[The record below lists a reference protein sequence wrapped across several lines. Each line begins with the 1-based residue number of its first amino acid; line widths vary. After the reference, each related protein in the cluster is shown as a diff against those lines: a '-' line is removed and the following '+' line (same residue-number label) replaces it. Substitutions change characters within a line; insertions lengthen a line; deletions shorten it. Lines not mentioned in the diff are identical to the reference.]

1 VATESEARTITNEI
15 NRQVDSIRRE
25 SNLTQIATESIVSQV
40 PPVVIPPTSQQFS
53 PPQQPP
59 TPPEPPE
66 NTIDAQAERRAAEVR
81 DVLESIPGYAGGG
94 GAQLPPTPPG
104 GLPPEPPDD
113 DNDEQRDN
121 IMAQLLAMIQRFMG
135 VVPSDGQTGLNSV
148 LRNLSGVFGAT
159 PEQQNT
165 DNPLAGFMTAFADYF
180 GVRDVDNADAE
191 ENLDDAIER
200 LIGAVNENTNAQT
213 QRLALRQRIG
223 QSVANGARRA
233 GRGLLRASARVMR
246 PVARL
251 AARVF
256 PARVRQAAQRMGAQ
270 IVGGQAARLG
280 VPAAVA
286 ARFGAALGPAALA
299 VGGVILLANIATS
312 AAKALKGMADQAW
325 TATQKLVDYSGQLA
339 FANAGLQVNREMRKM
354 QAANAIAEGGIFRGA
369 DRLEAENRLERANAP
384 LENLLNVIGNDIGTA
399 WTNIS
404 AWLAEFRN
412 SIIALGLDILAG
424 VHDLVP
430 DGVDDNV
437 EDKIRKR
444 AEEFRNPAGGRD
456 VLEWMLKDI
465 HDRQFGNNAVDVI
478 DMQKRM
484 GGPRPPVGGVK
495 P

>member
-1 VATESEARTITNEI
+1 
-15 NRQVDSIRRE
+15 
-25 SNLTQIATESIVSQV
+25 
-40 PPVVIPPTSQQFS
+40 
-53 PPQQPP
+53 
-59 TPPEPPE
+59 
-66 NTIDAQAERRAAEVR
+66 
-81 DVLESIPGYAGGG
+81 
-94 GAQLPPTPPG
+94 
-104 GLPPEPPDD
+104 
-113 DNDEQRDN
+113 
-121 IMAQLLAMIQRFMG
+121 MG

-180 GVRDVDNADAE
+180 GVRDVDNTDAE

-213 QRLALRQRIG
+213 QRLTLRQRIG

-251 AARVF
+251 AARVV

-299 VGGVILLANIATS
+299 VGGVMLLASIATS

-339 FANAGLQVNREMRKM
+339 FANAGLQVSREMRKFN
-354 QAANAIAEGGIFRGA
+354 AANAVVEGGIFNGA
-369 DRLEAENRLERANAP
+369 DRIDAENRLERANAP
-384 LENLLNVIGNDIGTA
+384 LENLINIIGNDIGTA
-399 WTNIS
+399 WTNMM
-404 AWLAEFRN
+404 AWFAETRN
-412 SIIALGLDILAG
+412 SMFALGLDILAAL
-424 VHDLVP
+424 HDAVP
-430 DGVDDNV
+430 DVLDKNV
-437 EDKIRKR
+437 EEKIRKR
-444 AEEFRNPAGGRD
+444 AEDLRNPPGQQD
-456 VLEWMLKDI
+456 MLQMLKNV
-465 HDRQFGNNAVDVI
+465 HDRQFGNNAVDVV
-478 DMQKRM
+478 DMQKRL
-484 GGPRPPVGGVK
+484 GGPRPRVGGGN

>member
-1 VATESEARTITNEI
+1 MSEK
-15 NRQVDSIRRE
+15 Q
-25 SNLTQIATESIVSQV
+25 L
-40 PPVVIPPTSQQFS
+40 
-53 PPQQPP
+53 
-59 TPPEPPE
+59 
-66 NTIDAQAERRAAEVR
+66 VR
-81 DVLESIPGYAGGG
+81 I
-94 GAQLPPTPPG
+94 
-104 GLPPEPPDD
+104 
-113 DNDEQRDN
+113 
-121 IMAQLLAMIQRFMG
+121 
-135 VVPSDGQTGLNSV
+135 
-148 LRNLSGVFGAT
+148 
-159 PEQQNT
+159 
-165 DNPLAGFMTAFADYF
+165 
-180 GVRDVDNADAE
+180 
-191 ENLDDAIER
+191 
-200 LIGAVNENTNAQT
+200 
-213 QRLALRQRIG
+213 
-223 QSVANGARRA
+223 
-233 GRGLLRASARVMR
+233 
-246 PVARL
+246 
-251 AARVF
+251 
-256 PARVRQAAQRMGAQ
+256 
-270 IVGGQAARLG
+270 
-280 VPAAVA
+280 
-286 ARFGAALGPAALA
+286 
-299 VGGVILLANIATS
+299 
-312 AAKALKGMADQAW
+312 
-325 TATQKLVDYSGQLA
+325 TQKLVDYTGQLA